1 VNGGTGHRMVIN
13 MTKEYVLELSSKK
26 QLAIRVYGLILLLLI
41 TMIAQI
47 LISPYANAWGCDE
60 VGKSNR
66 ADFYARNNIGSY
78 FDPCADNGGT
88 SCTVGS
94 GTLTGPAPTSLSGSS
109 NAEKVWNYF
118 IGRGLTP
125 VAAAGA
131 MGNIEQESGFDP
143 LIQEGGS
150 GIGFGLIQ
158 WSFDRRTKLEAA
170 AAAQGVSFAPGANSD
185 AALLFQLNWLWDGE
199 YGSQQWQ
206 GPVNAE
212 TKVEGDPS
220 IDYSA
225 DNTGNG
231 SAMVFH
237 KFVER
242 SGDGTQGKQER
253 IDGAKAFLQSFGN
266 SGGAG
271 TGCSIGQG
279 GLTLEQAQKLMT
291 YYRDTDGDALKLIF
305 TGPDALCSG
314 STEREQLLAN
324 CVAFSMYFTNKFT
337 SYKGV
342 STSGGNVVSRMT
354 TDNAGGKTGTEPQP
368 FSVFSRS
375 SSDPNGHTGIILG
388 IHDGKAVIGEAACG
402 YGNAGIRAY
411 EVSVD
416 ELKNDQRGYTYF
428 YLGDKMKTDVLGGV
442 VNG

>member
-1 VNGGTGHRMVIN
+1 MRNIHKLSLIGFAVALVISSTLSIL
-13 MTKEYVLELSSKK
+13 MSTK
-26 QLAIRVYGLILLLLI
+26 
-41 TMIAQI
+41 T
-47 LISPYANAWGCDE
+47 YAADCDT
-60 VGKSNR
+60 
-66 ADFYARNNIGSY
+66 DFYSSNDIIFYN
-78 FDPCADNGGT
+78 PCEDGGGT
-88 SCTVGS
+88 SCTAGL
-94 GTLTGPAPTSLSGSS
+94 GTLDAPAPNALSGES

-118 IGRGLTP
+118 IVRGLTP

-131 MGNIEQESGFDP
+131 MGNMEQESSGFDP
-143 LIQEGGS
+143 WAGEHGS
-150 GIGFGLIQ
+150 TGNLDKGRLNTGFGIIQ
-158 WSFDRRTKLEAA
+158 WTNTGGDSTGRRYKVMKYLEDN
-170 AAAQGVSFAPGANSD
+170 GVTLDASD
-185 AALLFQLNWLWDGE
+185 SSQNDKALLYELNFLWDVE
-199 YGSQQWQ
+199 YGKQNWQQQ
-206 GPVNAE
+206 VNAE

-220 IDYSA
+220 RGYLND
-225 DNTGNG
+225 DNAGNG

-237 KFVER
+237 ALVER
-242 SGDGTQGKQER
+242 SGDDAGGKQER
-253 IDGAKAFLQSFGN
+253 IDSAKMFLERFGN
-266 SGGAG
+266 NGSTGGN
-271 TGCSIGQG
+271 CSVGQG

-291 YYRDTDGDALKLIF
+291 YYRDTDEDALKLIF

-342 STSGGNVVSRMT
+342 STSGGNVVTRMT
-354 TDNAGGKTGTEPQP
+354 SDNAGGKTGTEPQP

-416 ELKNDQRGYTYF
+416 ELKSDPRGYTYF
-428 YLGDKMKTDVLGGV
+428 YLGDKMKTDVLGGI

>member
-1 VNGGTGHRMVIN
+1 MSAKT
-13 MTKEYVLELSSKK
+13 
-26 QLAIRVYGLILLLLI
+26 
-41 TMIAQI
+41 
-47 LISPYANAWGCDE
+47 YAADCDT
-60 VGKSNR
+60 
-66 ADFYARNNIGSY
+66 DFYSSNDIIFYN
-78 FDPCADNGGT
+78 PCEDGGGT
-88 SCTVGS
+88 SCTTGL
-94 GTLTGPAPTSLSGSS
+94 GTLDAPAPNALSGES

-118 IGRGLTP
+118 IVRGLTP

-131 MGNIEQESGFDP
+131 MGNIEQESSFNP
-143 LIQEGGS
+143 LIQEHSS

-158 WSFDRRTKLEAA
+158 WSFDRRTKLESAA
-170 AAAQGVSFAPGANSD
+170 AAAGVSLAPNANSD
-185 AALLFQLNWLWDGE
+185 AALLFELNWLWDGE
-199 YGSQQWQ
+199 YGAQQWQ
-206 GPVNAE
+206 TQVNAE

-242 SGDGTQGKQER
+242 SGDGTAGKQER
-253 IDGAKAFLQSFGN
+253 IDSAKGFLEKFGN

-271 TGCSIGQG
+271 ANCSVGQG
-279 GLTLEQAQKLMT
+279 GLTLDQANKLMT
-291 YYRDTDGDALKLIF
+291 YYRDTDGDALSLIF
-305 TGPDALCSG
+305 TGPDAHCSG

-324 CVAFSMYFTNKFT
+324 CVAFSMYFTNKFS

-342 STSGGNVVSRMT
+342 STSGGNVVSGMT
-354 TDNAGGKTGTEPQP
+354 AQNADGKTGSEPQP

-375 SSDPNGHTGIILG
+375 SSDPNGHTGIVLG

-416 ELKNDQRGYTYF
+416 ELKSDPRGYTFF
-428 YLGDKMKTDVLGGV
+428 YLGDKMKTDVLGGI

>member
-1 VNGGTGHRMVIN
+1 MNKTYKLSLIGFVIALVISS
-13 MTKEYVLELSSKK
+13 TLSIIMSAK
-26 QLAIRVYGLILLLLI
+26 
-41 TMIAQI
+41 T
-47 LISPYANAWGCDE
+47 YAADCDT
-60 VGKSNR
+60 
-66 ADFYARNNIGSY
+66 DFYSSNDIIFYN
-78 FDPCADNGGT
+78 PCEDGGGT
-88 SCTVGS
+88 SCTTGL
-94 GTLTGPAPTSLSGSS
+94 GTLDAPAPNALSGES

-118 IGRGLTP
+118 IVRGLTP

-131 MGNIEQESGFDP
+131 MGNIDQESSFNP
-143 LIQEGGS
+143 LVQEGGS

-158 WSFDRRTKLEAA
+158 WSFERRTKLEAA
-170 AAAQGVSFAPGANSD
+170 AAAQGVSFAPGADSD

-199 YGSQQWQ
+199 YGTQQWQ
-206 GPVNAE
+206 PQVNAE
-212 TKVEGDPS
+212 TKIEGDPS
-220 IDYSA
+220 KSFSE

-237 KFVER
+237 ALVER
-242 SGDGTQGKQER
+242 SGDSAAGKQER
-253 IDGAKAFLQSFGN
+253 IDSAKMFLERFGN
-266 SGGAG
+266 NGSAEGN
-271 TGCSIGQG
+271 CSVGQG

-291 YYRDTDGDALKLIF
+291 YYRDTDGDALSLIF

-342 STSGGNVVSRMT
+342 STSGGSVVNKMT
-354 TDNAGGKTGTEPQP
+354 AENAGGKTGNEPQP

-416 ELKNDQRGYTYF
+416 ELKSDSRGYTYF
-428 YLGDKMKTDVLGGV
+428 YLGDKMKTDVLGGL